1 VAGGNRRPP
10 WQAAQLE
17 ADLAR
22 GEVIPYRRLPGTG
35 PRDFGPRTYYNPATG
50 DQVSED
56 YVIRRYRP
64 AIRNNSSAQYL
75 EYRERERLVTRTQ
88 ARQRASF
95 QQTFLIKKA
104 ADSGNTSYVT
114 LNPDGTV
121 TTSFPQSFIR
131 ENQQEFNGLYATL
144 RYHAIQSR
152 FVDTGIRYNERTG
165 VPTFPA
171 PGTSELD
178 EYLHSE
184 GDYANTLV
192 DLGRRLPGETA
203 PVNSSPDSRGGNILN
218 DYIATFVIP
227 HYANQ

>member
-1 VAGGNRRPP
+1 MALGNRPLH
-10 WQAAQLE
+10 WQADQLST
-17 ADLAR
+17 DLAS

-50 DQVSED
+50 QQVSED

-64 AIRNNSSAQYL
+64 AIRNNSLAQYS
-75 EYRERERLVTRTQ
+75 EYRQRENVLIQTQ
-88 ARQRASF
+88 ARQRASM
-95 QQTFLIKKA
+95 QQSFLIKKNH
-104 ADSGNTSYVT
+104 DTGNNYVT

-121 TTSFPQSFIR
+121 TTAFPQSFIR
-131 ENQQEFNGLYATL
+131 QYQGEFSGLYAEL

-152 FVDTGIRYNERTG
+152 FAGGPVTYDVNTGAPIFPSER
-165 VPTFPA
+165 
-171 PGTSELD
+171 D
-178 EYLHSE
+178 EYLDAN

-203 PVNSSPDSRGGNILN
+203 PVDASPDSRGGHSRN

-227 HYANQ
+227 YYAGG